1 MKIVLRIVAL
11 LAVIWSLVRYFQM
24 PDSSLYECCMPVI
37 LVFAI
42 AGFVRYVIMPL
53 CIAAYTESMKKA
65 MQQHPPAPRASD
77 EPVYH
82 EHTPPPF
89 AVKPKSNTNQ

>member
-37 LVFAI
+37 LVFSI
-42 AGFVRYVIMPL
+42 AGFFRYAFMPL
-53 CIAAYTESMKKA
+53 FLAAYTESMKA
-65 MQQHPPAPRASD
+65 SMQRHPPAPRASD

-82 EHTPPPF
+82 ERTPPPF
-89 AVKPKSNTNQ
+89 AVKPKSNTDQ